1 MKKSAKALFK
11 ASDERTL
18 RTADLQTKPAV
29 MIPAFKQFGLEFWEH
44 KCLSTSQ
51 AISN

>member
-1 MKKSAKALFK
+1 MKKSAKALLK

-29 MIPAFKQFGLEFWEH
+29 VPAFKQFRLEFWEH
-44 KCLSTSQ
+44 KCLPTPQ
-51 AISN
+51 ATGY